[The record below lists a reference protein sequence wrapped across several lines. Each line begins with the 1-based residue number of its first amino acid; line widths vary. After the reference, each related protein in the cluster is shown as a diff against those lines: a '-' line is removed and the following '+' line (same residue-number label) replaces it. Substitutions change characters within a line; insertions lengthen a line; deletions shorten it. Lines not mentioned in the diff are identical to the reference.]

1 MERKYELLT
10 DQSKEFHNTTVYR
23 IRALRDINDS
33 IKKGDIGGWVSSEN
47 NLSHDGTCWIDNN
60 AVVCEKA
67 RVKDNAY
74 VYHNAMIYGHAII
87 SGNAKVSG
95 NANVHNFALVSENAN
110 VSDNAFLEDEC
121 HVHGNARVFGTPII
135 RDSANIYGDSAIFDV
150 ATIYENAIVEELGS
164 VKGNARVHGNCR
176 ITGIASI
183 SGDADVKGGIID
195 AGDISTYAVIR
206 SNNDYL
212 SLLSVDYDLTAYRSS
227 SDHIYINYIQYD
239 DMCAIF
245 KLEEF
250 EKKIKK
256 CKRKIRKEYM
266 CIIKIIKNN
275 LKK

>member
-10 DQSKEFHNTTVYR
+10 DQTKEFRNGTVYR
-23 IRALRDINDS
+23 IQALKDINDY

-74 VYHNAMIYGHAII
+74 VYDNAMIYGHAII

-95 NANVHNFALVSENAN
+95 NA
-110 VSDNAFLEDEC
+110 FLEDEC
-121 HVHGNARVFGTPII
+121 HVHGDARVFGTPII
-135 RDSANIYGDSAIFDV
+135 CDSANIYGNSAIFDV
-150 ATIYENAIVEELGS
+150 ATIYDNAIVEEFGS
-164 VKGNARVHGNCR
+164 VKENARVHGNCR

-195 AGDISTYAVIR
+195 AGDISTYAFIR

-227 SDHIYINYIQYD
+227 GGHIYINYTQYD
-239 DMCAIF
+239 DMRAIF

-256 CKRKIRKEYM
+256 YKRKIRKEYM